1 MGTGLNFLL
10 CSMEFVSSQS
20 AGYGEDFGFLLQRFL
35 WMILWI
41 FSNLGDSMIA
51 DEFLKH

>member
-20 AGYGEDFGFLLQRFL
+20 AGYGEDFGFLLQRFCGLL
-35 WMILWI
+35 WDVRPGTVIPMG
-41 FSNLGDSMIA
+41 S
-51 DEFLKH
+51 